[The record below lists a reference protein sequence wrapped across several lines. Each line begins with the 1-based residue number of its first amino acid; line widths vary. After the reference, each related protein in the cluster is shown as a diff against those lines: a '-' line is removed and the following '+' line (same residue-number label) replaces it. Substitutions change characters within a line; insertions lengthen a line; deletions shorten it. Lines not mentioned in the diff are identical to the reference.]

1 MKDQNTDPKG
11 DQANEGGQPSPQ
23 PRSQPQPSNQ
33 PPSNEQPSSD
43 QPKGDAPATN
53 MNEPGWSNAQPGDPN
68 FAPDPKDTSDGARR
82 SRTDGSQQ
90 PNAGGQPNTSGSD
103 TKR

>member
-11 DQANEGGQPSPQ
+11 DQANEGGQPSAQ
-23 PRSQPQPSNQ
+23 PRSQSSNQ
-33 PPSNEQPSSD
+33 SSNEQPSSD
-43 QPKGDAPATN
+43 QPTGDAPATN

-68 FAPDPKDTSDGARR
+68 FAPDPKDTSAGARR

-90 PNAGGQPNTSGSD
+90 PNTGGQPNTSDSD